1 MTEQEVDAL
10 RADYLAAQLAGD
22 RRRALQL
29 ITAHAQAGDD
39 VRHRLRRDV
48 VRAAQAEIGLMWQ
61 HNRISIAQEHM
72 ATAISHLALAEI
84 FRQEHPAAPI
94 GHTVVVACVDGEL
107 HEFPARLVA
116 DELDLAGFDVRF
128 LGASV
133 PLKDLLAFI
142 AAERPDLIV
151 LSATMAFHAD
161 VVRQAVTALR
171 QATGGAL
178 PIAIGGQVCTWV
190 ETLAADLQVEISGC
204 DAATLVREA
213 RELLQRRHA

>member
-1 MTEQEVDAL
+1 MTEQEVQSL
-10 RADYLAAQLAGD
+10 RAEYLSAQLAGD

-29 ITAHAQAGDD
+29 ITAYAQAGDD

-48 VRAAQAEIGLMWQ
+48 VGAAQAEIGLLWQ

-84 FRQEHPAAPI
+84 FRQEHPAASV
-94 GHTVVVACVDGEL
+94 GHKVVVACVDGEL

-142 AAERPDLIV
+142 AAERPHLVV

-161 VVRQAVTALR
+161 AVRQAVNAIR
-171 QATGGAL
+171 QATGGEL

-190 ETLAADLQVEISGC
+190 DSLASDLQVEISGC
-204 DAATLVREA
+204 DAATFVRDA
-213 RELLQRRHA
+213 RQLLERRHA